1 MASSWQTFCDAVIA
15 DLTTNVPALRGDS
28 VRVHRYSPYDPE
40 ELTAEVGERH
50 LSVFPV
56 ASTPAEVTPLL
67 TGPGGDLITE
77 TYRVTYWEHAGDE
90 SARGISDEEAAAS
103 LLELAE
109 DVRDRFYVVAN
120 LRLGGTELTRYLGT
134 ALPDRS
140 GQVRWFAIGLQ
151 ARRSV
156 VAT

>member
-1 MASSWQTFCDAVIA
+1 MASSWQTFCDAVVA
-15 DLTTNVPALRGDS
+15 DLTTNVAGLRGDS

-56 ASTPAEVTPLL
+56 AATAQEASPLV

-77 TYRVTYWEHAGDE
+77 TYRVTYWEHAADE
-90 SARGISDEEAAAS
+90 SSRGQSDEDAAAA
-103 LLELAE
+103 LLSLAE
-109 DVRDRFYVVAN
+109 DVRDRFYVIAN
-120 LRLGGTELTRYLGT
+120 LRIGGTELTRYLGT

>member
-15 DLTTNVPALRGDS
+15 DLTVNVPALRGDS

-56 ASTPAEVTPLL
+56 AASAQEAAPLV

-90 SARGISDEEAAAS
+90 SSRGQSDEDAAAA

-140 GQVRWFAIGLQ
+140 GQVRWFAIGVQ

-156 VAT
+156 VAS

>member
-1 MASSWQTFCDAVIA
+1 MTSSWQTFCDAVIA
-15 DLTTNVPALRGDS
+15 DLNTNVPALRGDS
-28 VRVHRYSPYDPE
+28 VRIHRYSPYDPE
-40 ELTAEVGERH
+40 DQMAEVGERH
-50 LSVFPV
+50 LAVYPI
-56 ASTPAEVTPLL
+56 AAQAAEATPLV

-90 SARGISDEEAAAS
+90 SSRGQSDEEAAAA

-109 DVRDRFYVVAN
+109 DVRNRFYVVAN

-134 ALPDRS
+134 AFPDRS

-156 VAT
+156 VTT

>member
-1 MASSWQTFCDAVIA
+1 MSSSWQTFCDAVVA
-15 DLTTNVPALRGDS
+15 DLTVNVPGLRGDS

-40 ELTAEVGERH
+40 ELIAEAGERH

-56 ASTPAEVTPLL
+56 AATAQEATPLV

-90 SARGISDEEAAAS
+90 SSRGQSDEEAAAS

-109 DVRDRFYVVAN
+109 DVRDRFYVIAN
-120 LRLGGTELTRYLGT
+120 LRIGGTELTRYLGT
-134 ALPDRS
+134 AFPDRS